1 MSRGAASLQENDLRL
16 SSFGRRSDLSPSQH
30 EAGCDEEGADLLRGR
45 QAREQAKVSAVIA
58 AQELD
63 GKPAE
68 TVQEQ
73 VTVNS
78 MRGGNDMV
86 QNQAECNQ
94 ECQLVQLGGMYRYMA
109 MGLTGGTVGRKL
121 HG

>member
-1 MSRGAASLQENDLRL
+1 MAFFVFEQEWHGLCMSRGPASLQENDLRL
-16 SSFGRRSDLSPSQH
+16 SRFGRPLDLSTSQN
-30 EAGCDEEGADLLRGR
+30 ETGCDEEEADLLRGR

-58 AQELD
+58 AQQLD

-78 MRGGNDMV
+78 MRGGDDVV
-86 QNQAECNQ
+86 QNQAECN
-94 ECQLVQLGGMYRYMA
+94 
-109 MGLTGGTVGRKL
+109 
-121 HG
+121 